1 MADHLKSK
9 RHSKTKPNR
18 PFKIRTSS
26 EFEPLLYL
34 GNYLKTGLTKACK
47 LNSLW
52 TVVNHSI
59 FVLLTTKDFW
69 HERLQVYLINYLK
82 TGLTKGSVDENLK
95 WISMPKIVTKKAQ
108 NSSDLF
114 LPFHLHFCT
123 VTEII
128 KQ

>member
-34 GNYLKTGLTKACK
+34 GNYLKTGLTK
-47 LNSLW
+47 
-52 TVVNHSI
+52 
-59 FVLLTTKDFW
+59 
-69 HERLQVYLINYLK
+69 
-82 TGLTKGSVDENLK
+82 GSVDENLK
-95 WISMPKIVTKKAQ
+95 WISMPKIVPKKAQ